1 LSAKRFLATAS
12 EENGQRG
19 LGVALVKLH
28 LQPDFLVVFVN

>member
-1 LSAKRFLATAS
+1 LAAERFLAAAS

-19 LGVALVKLH
+19 LGVALVELH